1 MKFPNILTNINIS
14 IFKIAPILI
23 GTVLVSSP
31 SLAASFASS
40 ESKVTIDNLS
50 KNPDGV
56 VAVEST
62 VESFSING
70 GETNADALAEANFV
84 SVPANADNL
93 SKSVVEGTGNSFF
106 ARAESASA
114 VLGNFSILPGE
125 TFSFDFMV
133 DFNLKTSINS
143 LNKSANAG
151 GDVSFFI
158 LEIVGEDTDILLD
171 SFTVSGNLQTAGDN
185 DFFDFTQN
193 IDGNNFTIIDDS
205 VDLSF
210 GSLEEYVSASF
221 DGSYQITFDSNQIIN
236 ILLLEVKANYAQVS
250 APEPSTTIAFLL
262 FGALGVSTRFKSR
275 INRTLLR

>member
-1 MKFPNILTNINIS
+1 MMKFPNILTNINIS

-40 ESKVTIDNLS
+40 ESKVTIDNFS
-50 KNPDGV
+50 KNPYEV
-56 VAVEST
+56 VEVEST
-62 VESFSING
+62 AESFSING
-70 GETNADALAEANFV
+70 GETNASALAEANFV
-84 SVPANADNL
+84 SVPANAYNL

-106 ARAESASA
+106 ALAESASA
-114 VLGNFSILPGE
+114 VLGIFSILPGE
-125 TFSFDFMV
+125 TFSFDFEV
-133 DFNLKTSINS
+133 EFDLKTSIDS
-143 LNKSANAG
+143 LNESANAG

-158 LEIVGEDTDILLD
+158 LGSIGEDTPILLD
-171 SFTVSGNLQTAGDN
+171 SFTVSGNLETAGDN
-185 DFFDFTQN
+185 DFFDFPQN
-193 IDGNNFTIIDDS
+193 IDGNNFTIIDD
-205 VDLSF
+205 VDFSF

-262 FGALGVSTRFKSR
+262 FGALGVCTRFKSR